1 MRTNLI
7 VFSTRYFIMW
17 DPFGISLPDEAM
29 SQVIKDERRPIS
41 CFECDSDSIA
51 VNESEGVM
59 VCQSCGVVLCNL
71 IDKQSDQT
79 SALAEGSSI
88 NIYLPKS
95 SLGTSI
101 SGACRMK
108 IRLVNEWWKWVYKE
122 KSFYD
127 DKREIESRCHK
138 ASLTQAVIDNALN
151 LYKRVSESRHSDG
164 KNAGKYVIIRGTNRR
179 AIMAASVYYGAKLQR
194 QPRCPKEIST
204 LFDLEM
210 GQMTKGCKRFLSM
223 VDLSLLTKSN
233 EKNEGY
239 DYVHNL
245 CHRLNLGA
253 KFKEKSLEVIANIQ
267 KLQLATNHQPPAV
280 AASTILLVMEYFG
293 DKPTKSTRAEL
304 SSIYKVSDITI
315 NKTFKELFPWI
326 RIITNT
332 DLSDAYVK
340 DTSIS
345 MLEEEV
351 ASTERLVL

>member
-1 MRTNLI
+1 
-7 VFSTRYFIMW
+7 MW
-17 DPFGISLPDEAM
+17 DPFGLQIPDNETF
-29 SQVIKDERRPIS
+29 SSNEQKPIS
-41 CFECDSDSIA
+41 CFDCGSSSVA
-51 VNESEGVM
+51 VNDSEGVII
-59 VCQSCGVVLCNL
+59 CESCGVVICSL

-79 SALAEGSSI
+79 AALAEGSSI

-127 DKREIESRCHK
+127 DKREIETKCHK
-138 ASLTQAVIDNALN
+138 ANLTQAVIDNSLN

-164 KNAGKYVIIRGTNRR
+164 KNVGKYVIIRGTNRR

-194 QPRCPKEIST
+194 QPRCPKEMAT
-204 LFDLEM
+204 LFELEM
-210 GQMTKGCKRFLSM
+210 SQMTRGCKRFLAM
-223 VDLSLLTKSN
+223 VDLSSLVKNT
-233 EKNEGY
+233 EKNEAY

-245 CHRLNLGA
+245 CHRLNLDT

-280 AASTILLVMEYFG
+280 AASTILLVMELFG
-293 DKPTKSTRAEL
+293 EKPTKHARTEL
-304 SSIYKVSDITI
+304 SSMYKVSEVTI
-315 NKTFKELFPWI
+315 NKTYKELYPWI

-332 DLSDAYVK
+332 ELSDAYME
-340 DTSIS
+340 DTKAADDATI
-345 MLEEEV
+345 EREEV
-351 ASTERLVL
+351 